1 MPPPAGGCY
10 DTGLLHLPK
19 ETAHLLTDPHL
30 KDAGLKIIPRS
41 EHNISRANI
50 SSNAI
55 KVLYRLSKS
64 GHQAF
69 LVGGGVRDLL
79 VGIEPKDFDIATDAT
94 PDEVRALFRNS
105 RLIGRRFRL
114 AHIRF
119 GRDII
124 EVATFRAAEPASDD
138 EEDHRSVH
146 GESGRILRDNVYG
159 AIEEDIW
166 RRDFTANALYY
177 NIADYSIW
185 DFTGGVEDI
194 RAKVLR
200 LIGDPETRY
209 REDPV
214 RMLRAV
220 RFAAKLGFEIE
231 ADTAAPLP
239 VLAHLLADMPSSRL
253 FDECLKMFQSGYA
266 QLALDG
272 LLRFNLFEQLFPDTA
287 QALDGN
293 GDNDLALI
301 REGLANTDRRI
312 REGKPVTPMF
322 LFAVL
327 LWPAIRYLA
336 VEIQQEEGCT
346 EFQAIQF
353 ATASVVER
361 LVVRVGLP
369 RRFSAP
375 MREMLAMQPRFLV
388 QQGGRALR
396 LLTHRRFR
404 AAYDFLL
411 LRAAVGQES
420 QEIADWWTEI
430 QEQDP
435 AQQKKT
441 LGLSKQRKRR
451 RRGGKG
457 PKSSDN
463 SELRE

>member
-1 MPPPAGGCY
+1 M
-10 DTGLLHLPK
+10 
-19 ETAHLLTDPHL
+19 TDRHA
-30 KDAGLKIIPRS
+30 KDAGLEIIPRS

-50 SSNAI
+50 SPNAI

-79 VGIEPKDFDIATDAT
+79 VGLVPKDFDIATDAT
-94 PDEVRALFRNS
+94 PDEVRGLFRNS

-119 GRDII
+119 GREII
-124 EVATFRAAEPASDD
+124 EVATFRAAEPENEDD
-138 EEDHRSVH
+138 DDRSVH

-159 AIEEDIW
+159 SIEEDIW
-166 RRDFTANALYY
+166 RRDFTCNALYY

-185 DFTGGVEDI
+185 DYTGGVADI
-194 RAKVLR
+194 RARVIR

-220 RFAAKLGFEIE
+220 RFAAKLDFQIHP
-231 ADTAAPLP
+231 DTAAPIP
-239 VLAHLLADMPSSRL
+239 ALAHLLADMPSSRL
-253 FDECLKMFQSGYA
+253 FDECLKMFQSGHA
-266 QLALDG
+266 VLALDE
-272 LLRFNLFEQLFPDTA
+272 LLRGRLFEQLFPLTA
-287 QALDGN
+287 EAL
-293 GDNDLALI
+293 GDNGEGDLALI
-301 REGLANTDRRI
+301 REGLTNTDARI
-312 REGKPVTPMF
+312 RDDKPVTPMF

-327 LWPAIRYLA
+327 LWPAIRRLA
-336 VEIQQEEGCT
+336 IDIQEAEGCS

-353 ATASVVER
+353 ATSSVVER
-361 LVVRVGLP
+361 QVARVGLP

-388 QQGGRALR
+388 QKGGRALR

-420 QEIADWWTEI
+420 QELADWWTDI

-435 AQQKKT
+435 NQQKKT
-441 LGLSKQRKRR
+441 LGLTKQRKRR
-451 RRGGKG
+451 RRGGRG
-457 PKSSDN
+457 PRGPAN